1 MNFRS
6 FDFHQIRPMSTS
18 RGLVIQSVLED
29 FKKQKKTN
37 LVNADFVMCIGD
49 SDIDETSFEY
59 DDY

>member
-1 MNFRS
+1 
-6 FDFHQIRPMSTS
+6 MSTS

-59 DDY
+59 DDYWILWLLLF